1 MPQSVLVELVMVLV
15 IAVLSASV
23 GIYIWLSLSTEQEIA
38 ENSRSVPSPN
48 LNQDLLIG
56 LFENYLVSDPP
67 DGFCLAGMSQTNTY
81 GPLWLWRQA
90 RWNELRVTFKDH
102 LWVVKASGIACDG
115 VETWHVNDVT
125 GHIAYQGSSTVSN

>member
-81 GPLWLWRQA
+81 GPLWLWRQE
-90 RWNELRVTFKDH
+90 RWHELRVTFKDH

-125 GHIAYQGSSTVSN
+125 GHIAYQGSSTVGN

>member
-15 IAVLSASV
+15 IAVLSAGV

-56 LFENYLVSDPP
+56 LFENYFVSDPP
-67 DGFCLAGMSQTNTY
+67 DGFCLAGMSQTNAY
-81 GPLWLWRQA
+81 GPLWLWRQE
-90 RWNELRVTFKDH
+90 RWHELRVTFKDH

>member
-81 GPLWLWRQA
+81 GPLWLWRQE
-90 RWNELRVTFKDH
+90 RWHELRVTFKDH

-125 GHIAYQGSSTVSN
+125 GYIAYQGSSTVSN

>member
-81 GPLWLWRQA
+81 GPLWLWRQE
-90 RWNELRVTFKDH
+90 RWHELSVTFKDH

>member
-67 DGFCLAGMSQTNTY
+67 DGFCLAGISQTNTY
-81 GPLWLWRQA
+81 GPLWLWRQE
-90 RWNELRVTFKDH
+90 RWHELRVTFKDH